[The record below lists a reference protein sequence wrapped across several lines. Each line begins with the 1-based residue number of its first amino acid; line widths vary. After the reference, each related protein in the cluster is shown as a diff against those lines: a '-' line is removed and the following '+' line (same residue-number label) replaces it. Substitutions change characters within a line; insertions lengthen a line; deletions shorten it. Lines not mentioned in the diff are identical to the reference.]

1 MKDLYSDVSKT
12 LMKKIKEDTNKWNV
26 SCVHGLEELISLK
39 YQCYQNLATDFI
51 QSLSRLQW
59 HYFFFFFFR
68 NRETHSWASL
78 VVQWIRINLPM
89 QGIWI
94 QSPVQEDSTCCEAT
108 EPMYCYWAQA
118 LESRSGNY
126 WGLCAATHVPRSCNR
141 EAITVEACAPQQR
154 IAPTHNN

>member
-1 MKDLYSDVSKT
+1 MKCILCSWIGRINII
-12 LMKKIKEDTNKWNV
+12 KISILPKPSYRFHTIPIKIAMA
-26 SCVHGLEELISLK
+26 L
-39 YQCYQNLATDFI
+39 
-51 QSLSRLQW
+51 
-59 HYFFFFFFR
+59 FFFFFR